1 MFLCPSRSTQVADSL
16 ARLPSFF
23 LCLQQSH
30 TPSSLHE
37 HQSERSRKKACRL
50 FNPRVSAWHVY
61 QALSYKK
68 PTGHVIQVI
77 RGEGLHSLGLHHF
90 SQCTRPYA
98 SGVLW
103 YCMSVDIR
111 TDSRVRDSL
120 LVTTKLC
127 ITFVSGFVTATY
139 KNPVQQRLRNGKPE
153 KKIHG
158 SNVA

>member
-1 MFLCPSRSTQVADSL
+1 
-16 ARLPSFF
+16 
-23 LCLQQSH
+23 
-30 TPSSLHE
+30 
-37 HQSERSRKKACRL
+37 
-50 FNPRVSAWHVY
+50 
-61 QALSYKK
+61 
-68 PTGHVIQVI
+68 
-77 RGEGLHSLGLHHF
+77 
-90 SQCTRPYA
+90 
-98 SGVLW
+98 
-103 YCMSVDIR
+103 MSVDIR